1 MAGLPGEPAYAP
13 SNVEAKYLQVLTA
26 QPFPTAA
33 DLIGFSRYKRPTVE
47 GSALQQALKVLGR
60 WSVMA
65 LFVAAELAL
74 VLLLLKGM
82 AALWHCKLEHWLW
95 AGCGYGLCFVRW
107 IVVWVWVDLGGWLWS
122 LVHGPVCR
130 R

>member
-1 MAGLPGEPAYAP
+1 M
-13 SNVEAKYLQVLTA
+13 
-26 QPFPTAA
+26 
-33 DLIGFSRYKRPTVE
+33 
-47 GSALQQALKVLGR
+47 QQALKVLGR

-107 IVVWVWVDLGGWLWS
+107 IVVGVWVDLGGWLWR